1 MKKILLLVTIFV
13 FSLNVNAQTILQ
25 GKITDLSNGNP
36 LIGVFI
42 SIKGMKLAAV
52 SELDGTYQII
62 VPSASKSRQLF
73 VSTNHIGFNDG
84 LAVVEI
90 LPIDDGET
98 IVRNF
103 ELEPDPL
110 TLKDITVTA
119 NRVEEE
125 LQDVPIAATVITAKD
140 MEERTVSDTEE
151 ALSMVPNL
159 VTDSYLPSRATFSLR
174 GLASDF
180 TNLGVENS
188 VGLYIDDVFY
198 SRSFNFNQ
206 TLMDIERVEVLR
218 GPQGT
223 LFGKNTIG
231 GVLHVI
237 SEQPKFDNFGAIE
250 LNAGNFNYLQLRG
263 KANTELV
270 ENKLALRVSGAYRKR
285 DGWLLERNTELSDE
299 NGITFYGTRASLLYK
314 INDKIDFTVKGT
326 YTKDDRADF
335 TIDYK
340 TPDDGINRIPV
351 IVNADIDETDSK
363 DRKVFQNEDVFFNR
377 KNYGGVG
384 KLNAKLDNVH
394 TFTSITAYNSSE
406 SAFLRDFDASTARVG
421 TFGKVSEINTFS
433 QEMRIATPRE
443 NRKFFYVGGLF
454 FLNEQLSNSDTLR
467 AREDMIPIWET
478 AIQRA
483 TGLQVDLPDDYE
495 ETVFNN
501 SLIDSKSYAAYLSTS
516 YEFSER
522 IRLNTGL
529 RFTREEKSIDY
540 YQGCQCIDFPVQP
553 LALLVATPAGSAEA
567 PLTRE
572 ITNNALSGNI
582 GLDFKTTDK
591 ILIYINFARGFKG
604 AGFNVSLSPGQDIT
618 QLPFEFKPEIIH
630 SYEIGVK
637 LKANNR
643 FLFNAAAFVTDFQD
657 KQEVVAVGNTVIVA
671 NADAVQG
678 QGAEVEF
685 TGVWTEFFRTNVALG
700 ALNLK
705 YTNFPFDNPFTPNV
719 TENLSGNFAFKAAPF
734 TFKFS
739 PEIHTT
745 VGKELKMLV
754 RLDYNFVG
762 KTYNDIFNT
771 EGLAREATGTLNGR
785 IALSTKNERFG
796 IALWAKNITDATYAQ
811 HGWSFIFGDHIAIN
825 PPRTVGMEL
834 RINFY

>member
-1 MKKILLLVTIFV
+1 MKKYILLCSIFI
-13 FSLNVNAQTILQ
+13 FSLNANAQTILQ
-25 GKITDLSNGNP
+25 GKITDLANGNP
-36 LIGVFI
+36 LIGVFV

-52 SELDGTYQII
+52 TELDGTYQII
-62 VPSASKSRQLF
+62 LPSVSRSQKLF
-73 VSTNHIGFNDG
+73 LFANHLGYIDG
-84 LAVVEI
+84 LEVVEI
-90 LPIDDGET
+90 LPLDDGET

-110 TLKDITVTA
+110 TLKNITVTA

-231 GVLHVI
+231 GVLHII
-237 SEQPKFDNFGAIE
+237 SEQPKFDNFAAVE
-250 LNAGNFNYLQLRG
+250 LNAGNFNYLQIRG
-263 KANTELV
+263 KANIELMDD
-270 ENKLALRVSGAYRKR
+270 KLALRVSGAYRKR
-285 DGWLLERNTELSDE
+285 DGWLLERNVELSEE
-299 NGITFYGTRASLLYK
+299 NGISFYGTRASLLYK

-326 YTKDDRADF
+326 YTKDDKADF

-340 TPDDGINRIPV
+340 TPDDGVDRIPV
-351 IVNADIDETDSK
+351 LVNSEIDETISK

-377 KNYGGVG
+377 ENYGGVG
-384 KLNAKLDNVH
+384 KLNVKLDNIH
-394 TFTSITAYNSSE
+394 TLSSITAYNSSE
-406 SAFLRDFDASTARVG
+406 SEFLRDFDASTANVG
-421 TFGKVSEINTFS
+421 TFGKASEINTFS
-433 QEMRIATPRE
+433 QELRIATPRE

-454 FLNEQLSNSDTLR
+454 FLNEKLSNSDTLR
-467 AREDMIPIWET
+467 AREDMVPIWEN
-478 AIQRA
+478 AIEQA
-483 TGLQVDLPDDYE
+483 TGFEVTLPEDYE
-495 ETVFNN
+495 EAVYNN
-501 SLIDSKSYAAYLSTS
+501 SQIDSKSYAAYLSTS

-522 IRLNTGL
+522 IRLNAGL
-529 RFTREEKSIDY
+529 RFSREEKSIDY
-540 YQGCQCIDFPVQP
+540 YQGCQCIDFPIQP
-553 LALLVATPAGSAEA
+553 MALLVAAPAGSAEA
-567 PLTRE
+567 PLTKT
-572 ITNNALSGNI
+572 IDNNALSGNF

-591 ILIYINFARGFKG
+591 ILIYVNFARGFKG
-604 AGFNVSLSPGQDIT
+604 GGFNVSLSPEQDISK
-618 QLPFEFKPEIIH
+618 LPFEFKPETIN
-630 SYEIGVK
+630 SYEIGLK

-643 FLFNAAAFVTDFQD
+643 FRFNAAAFVTDFQD

-685 TGVWTEFFRTNVALG
+685 TGVWTDFFRTNVALG

-719 TENLSGNFAFKAAPF
+719 TENLSGNFALKAAPF

-739 PEIHTT
+739 PELYTK
-745 VGKELKMLV
+745 VGKELKMLT

-771 EGLAREATGTLNGR
+771 EGLAREATGTLNAR

-796 IALWAKNITDATYAQ
+796 IALWAKNITDETYVQ
-811 HGWSFIFGDHIAIN
+811 HGWSFIFGDHVAIN
-825 PPRTVGMEL
+825 PPRTIGMEL
-834 RINFY
+834 RVNFY

>member
-1 MKKILLLVTIFV
+1 MKKIFLLVTIFV
-13 FSLNVNAQTILQ
+13 FSLNINGQTILQ

-36 LIGVFI
+36 LIGVFV
-42 SIKGMKLAAV
+42 SIKGTKLAAV

-62 VPSASKSRQLF
+62 VPSTSKSQQLF
-73 VSTNHIGFNDG
+73 VSTNHIGFNNG
-84 LAVVEI
+84 LAIVEI

-110 TLKDITVTA
+110 TLQDITVTA

-125 LQDVPIAATVITAKD
+125 LQDVPIAATVISAKD
-140 MEERTVSDTEE
+140 MQERTVSNTEE

-231 GVLHVI
+231 GVLHII
-237 SEQPKFDNFGAIE
+237 SEQPKFDNFAAVE

-263 KANTELV
+263 KANAELV
-270 ENKLALRVSGAYRKR
+270 KNKVALRISGAYRKR
-285 DGWLLERNTELSDE
+285 DGWLLERNSELSDE
-299 NGITFYGTRASLLYK
+299 NGTTFYGGRASLLYK

-326 YTKDDRADF
+326 YTQDDRADF

-340 TPDDGINRIPV
+340 TPDDGIDRIPV
-351 IVNADIDETDSK
+351 IVNADIDETISK

-377 KNYGGVG
+377 KNYGAVG

-394 TFTSITAYNSSE
+394 TLTSITAYNGSE
-406 SAFLRDFDASTARVG
+406 SAFLRDFDASTANVG
-421 TFGKVSEINTFS
+421 TFGKASEINTFS
-433 QEMRIATPRE
+433 QELRITTPRE

-454 FLNEQLSNSDTLR
+454 FLNEQLSNTDTLR
-467 AREDMIPIWET
+467 AREDMVPIWEA
-478 AIQRA
+478 AIEQA
-483 TGLQVDLPDDYE
+483 TGFEVNLPDDYE
-495 ETVFNN
+495 EAVYNN
-501 SLIDSKSYAAYLSTS
+501 SQIDSKSYAAYLSTS

-522 IRLNTGL
+522 IRLNAGL

-540 YQGCQCIDFPVQP
+540 YQGCQCIDFPIQP
-553 LALLVATPAGSAEA
+553 LAVLVASPAGSAEA
-567 PLTRE
+567 PLTKE
-572 ITNNALSGNI
+572 ITNNALSGNV

-591 ILIYINFARGFKG
+591 MLIYINFARGFKG
-604 AGFNVSLSPGQDIT
+604 AGFNVSLSPEQDISK
-618 QLPFEFKPEIIH
+618 LPFEFKPEIIN
-630 SYEIGVK
+630 SYEIGLK
-637 LKANNR
+637 LKTNNR

-685 TGVWTEFFRTNVALG
+685 TGVWTDFFRTNVALG

-719 TENLSGNFAFKAAPF
+719 TENLSGNFALKAAPF

-739 PEIHTT
+739 PELYTQISR
-745 VGKELKMLV
+745 ELKVLV

-796 IALWAKNITDATYAQ
+796 IALWAKNITDETYAQ
-811 HGWSFIFGDHIAIN
+811 HGWSFVFGDHIAIN
-825 PPRTVGMEL
+825 PPRMVGMEL
-834 RINFY
+834 RVNFY

>member
-1 MKKILLLVTIFV
+1 MKKYILLLIIFI
-13 FSLNVNAQTILQ
+13 FSLNADGQTVLR
-25 GKITDLSNGNP
+25 GKITDLSDGNP
-36 LIGVFI
+36 LIGVFV
-42 SIKGMKLAAV
+42 SIKGMKIAAV

-62 VPSASKSRQLF
+62 VPSASKSQRLF
-73 VSTNHIGFNDG
+73 IATNHLGYIDG
-84 LAVVEI
+84 LEVVEI

-125 LQDVPIAATVITAKD
+125 LQDVPIAATVITALD
-140 MEERTVSDTEE
+140 MQERTVSDTEE
-151 ALSMVPNL
+151 ALSIVPNL

-174 GLASDF
+174 GLSSDF

-237 SEQPKFDNFGAIE
+237 SEAPKFDNFAAFE
-250 LNAGNFNYLQLRG
+250 LNAGNFNYLQVRG
-263 KANTELV
+263 KANVELL
-270 ENKLALRVSGAYRKR
+270 NDKLAMRVSGAYRKR

-299 NGITFYGTRASLLYK
+299 NGITFYGTRASFLYQ
-314 INDKIDFTVKGT
+314 INDKMDFTVKGT

-340 TPDDGINRIPV
+340 TPEDGIDRIPV
-351 IVNADIDETDSK
+351 LVNGEIDETISK

-384 KLNAKLDNVH
+384 KFNWKMNDIH
-394 TFTSITAYNSSE
+394 TLTSITAYNGSE
-406 SAFLRDFDASTARVG
+406 SAFLRDFDASTANVG

-433 QEMRIATPRE
+433 QELRITTPRE

-454 FLNEQLSNSDTLR
+454 YLNEKLSNSDTLR
-467 AREDMIPIWET
+467 AREDMVPIWES
-478 AIQRA
+478 AILRA
-483 TGLQVDLPDDYE
+483 TGMDVTLPEDYE
-495 ETVFNN
+495 EAVFNN
-501 SLIDSKSYAAYLSTS
+501 SQIDSKSYAAYLSTS

-522 IRLNTGL
+522 VRLNAGL
-529 RFTREEKSIDY
+529 RFSREEKSIQY
-540 YQGCQCIDFPVQP
+540 YQGCQCLDSPIKP
-553 LALLVATPAGSAEA
+553 LAVLVAMPAGSAEA
-567 PLTRE
+567 PLTKD
-572 ITNNALSGNI
+572 IDNNAFSGNV

-591 ILIYINFARGFKG
+591 ALVYVNFSRGFKG
-604 AGFNVSLSPGQDIT
+604 AGFNVSLSPEADISK
-618 QLPFEFKPEIIH
+618 LPFTFKPEIIN
-630 SYEIGVK
+630 SYEIGLK

-643 FLFNAAAFVTDFQD
+643 FLFNAAAFVTDFQN

-678 QGAEVEF
+678 QGAEIEF
-685 TGVWTEFFRTNVALG
+685 TGIWTDFFKTHVALG

-719 TENLSGNFAFKAAPF
+719 EENLSGNFAFKAAPF

-739 PEIHTT
+739 PEVYTK
-745 VGKELKMLV
+745 VGKELKLLI
-754 RLDYNFVG
+754 RADYNFVG

-771 EGLAREATGTLNGR
+771 EGLARQATGTLNAR
-785 IALSTKNERFG
+785 VAISTKNERFG
-796 IALWAKNITDATYAQ
+796 IALWAKNLTNETYVQ
-811 HGWSFIFGDHIAIN
+811 HGWSFVFGDHVAIN
-825 PPRTVGMEL
+825 PPRTIGMEL
-834 RINFY
+834 RVNFY